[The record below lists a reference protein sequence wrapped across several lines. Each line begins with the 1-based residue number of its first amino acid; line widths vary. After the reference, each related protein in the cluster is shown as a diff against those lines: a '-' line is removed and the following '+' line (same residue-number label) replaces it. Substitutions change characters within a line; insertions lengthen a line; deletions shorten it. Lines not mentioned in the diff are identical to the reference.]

1 VEQFSG
7 NPCASTLRF
16 FPPKGFN
23 IEQLVDI
30 RLRLRIEPSTPA
42 QYANPGEKL
51 GNSARPR
58 RQYAFD
64 RVQVHK
70 FAGLLDFTPT
80 VHGCEQ

>member
-23 IEQLVDI
+23 IDQLVDI

-42 QYANPGEKL
+42 QYANPGE
-51 GNSARPR
+51 NWAIPR
-58 RQYAFD
+58 DRGVSTLSIEFKSINLRAF
-64 RVQVHK
+64 
-70 FAGLLDFTPT
+70 
-80 VHGCEQ
+80 